1 MNRYAEG
8 ALVTVYGDYKDLNGV
23 LSDPTTVKLT
33 VVEPNE
39 STTTYTY
46 GVGGRIVKTATGRYK
61 SDLDTTNKRGLWI
74 YTWWSTGSVQ
84 ADSGEQ
90 EFYVE

>member
-8 ALVTVYGDYKDLNGV
+8 ALVTVYGDYTNIAGALV
-23 LSDPTTVKLT
+23 DPTVVLLT
-33 VVEPNE
+33 VVFPDK
-39 STTTYTY
+39 SSITYTY
-46 GVGGRIVKTATGRYK
+46 GVGGQIVKTATGQYK
-61 SDLDTTNKRGLWI
+61 SDLDTTNKRGLWL
-74 YTWWSTGSVQ
+74 YTWWSTGSAQ